1 MQMAFCQNCGTNLGD
16 KANSCPNCGTK
27 ANNTNT
33 QNSGQIDIAVAIAAL
48 AGTAM
53 GLSLLNCMFRQRRTK
68 KISFDKLLSRL
79 GLPAD
84 RKKTG
89 K

>member
-16 KANSCPNCGTK
+16 KANSCPNCGAK

-53 GLSLLNCMFRQRRTK
+53 G
-68 KISFDKLLSRL
+68 
-79 GLPAD
+79 
-84 RKKTG
+84 
-89 K
+89 